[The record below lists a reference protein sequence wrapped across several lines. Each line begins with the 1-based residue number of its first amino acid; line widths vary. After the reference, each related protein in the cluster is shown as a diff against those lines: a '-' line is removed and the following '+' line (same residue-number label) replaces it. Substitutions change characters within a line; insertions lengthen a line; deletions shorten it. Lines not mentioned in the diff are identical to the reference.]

1 VNQQL
6 NNYKDRLEFVMAAY
20 NFDRL
25 SNMDRQQVKSTLS
38 NADKQL
44 RLRYTVQPRFRQ
56 VTSFVCMQ

>member
-44 RLRYTVQPRFRQ
+44 RLRYTVQPRFR
-56 VTSFVCMQ
+56 